1 MQASTYSIGCDENC
15 LILRRVEPPPGGE
28 FEDQPEG
35 KLEIAVLGLVDLEWS
50 HPPVESDEDE
60 DDDGPLHESGGQR
73 ICLNQPPGRRVGH
86 YLLHDPPDDQTNA
99 FYRENEPAYYFNFS
113 EHPG

>member
-1 MQASTYSIGCDENC
+1 MQASTYSIRCDENC

-28 FEDQPEG
+28 FEHQPKS

-73 ICLNQPPGRRVGH
+73 ICLNQPPGRCVGH